1 MGERQNTFASIDNAI
16 QKVLIGVTLTRTI
29 VNMQQMI
36 GCKSHY

>member
-29 VNMQQMI
+29 ANKQQMI
-36 GCKSHY
+36 GPKPHY